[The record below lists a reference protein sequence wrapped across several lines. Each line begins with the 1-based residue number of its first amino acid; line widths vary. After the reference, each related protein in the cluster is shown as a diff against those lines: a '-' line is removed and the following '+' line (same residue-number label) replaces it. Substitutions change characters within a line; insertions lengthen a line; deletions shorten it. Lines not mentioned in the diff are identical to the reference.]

1 MFPAGPAPRPKL
13 RVLRALWALLVVL
26 LAPWRLWAI
35 QETQECTWQVVL
47 NNLESVGK
55 NDAIDH
61 FVDQELYTVDKVFDL
76 LVDAPIDPDEVRG
89 LGAGEWERSW
99 SCTLLGSGHLLTIS
113 LQTYLGFPYYLKINY
128 SCTGEVVS
136 GCRGRVCLFC
146 WGLIFP
152 PF

>member
-1 MFPAGPAPRPKL
+1 M
-13 RVLRALWALLVVL
+13 
-26 LAPWRLWAI
+26 APWRLWAI

-76 LVDAPIDPDEVRG
+76 LVDAPIDRDE
-89 LGAGEWERSW
+89 
-99 SCTLLGSGHLLTIS
+99 
-113 LQTYLGFPYYLKINY
+113 TYLGFPYYLKINY

-136 GCRGRVCLFC
+136 GCGGRGCSFC
-146 WGLIFP
+146 WGLSFP